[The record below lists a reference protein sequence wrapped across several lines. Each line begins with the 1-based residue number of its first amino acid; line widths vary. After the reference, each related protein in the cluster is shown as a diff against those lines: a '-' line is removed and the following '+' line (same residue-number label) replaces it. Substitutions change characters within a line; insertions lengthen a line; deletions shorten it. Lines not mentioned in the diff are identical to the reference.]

1 MAVRRRPM
9 VSSRV
14 GSFLFFFFFT
24 IDFSGNNPLGKAQV
38 PAHAIRLHLF
48 GEIFVVFPPSD
59 EGREHQRVL
68 PLPLRDSAKLGIILD
83 CPREPSVRGDTQ
95 DLAGA
100 YIHAALLSLS
110 LAGIKGVY
118 FIEVKS
124 HSFTSIHRLI
134 A

>member
-1 MAVRRRPM
+1 MAVRRRPI
-9 VSSRV
+9 VSSLV

-24 IDFSGNNPLGKAQV
+24 IDFSGDNPLGQTKV
-38 PAHAIRLHLF
+38 TAHAIRLHLF
-48 GEIFVVFPPSD
+48 GEIFIILPPSD
-59 EGREHQRVL
+59 EGREHKRVL
-68 PLPLRDSAKLGIILD
+68 SLPLCDPAKLCIVLD
-83 CPREPSVRGDTQ
+83 RLLESSIVRDVR

-124 HSFTSIHRLI
+124 HSFTSIHRL
-134 A
+134 